1 MSTDHLARAREYIG
15 RGEKFYGKAADEV
28 IAAMKADPLLTF
40 VGCDKRLGRYKGFSS
55 RLVTW
60 RTKGGNT
67 EQPTPWAGEYD
78 RVKVSLTKSSLRDA
92 PPEQLADLLD
102 DPSIRANV
110 ARAQAIAGQRVEAQS
125 YQAQREAIGQ
135 RESDQLEQHARYQD
149 AEAEL
154 FKARRGLI
162 EYLRILNAVGVG
174 DLDDAWRESL
184 LSTLDDLSAKIE
196 MGKAL
201 LGGEIDDA
209 DLTALLEDRP

>member
-15 RGEKFYGKAADEV
+15 RGEEYYRKAADEI
-28 IAAMKADPLLTF
+28 IAARLADPTLTF
-40 VGCDKRLGRYKGFSS
+40 TAIDEQLGTYKGFAGNLVRWREANNENL
-55 RLVTW
+55 RLPHS
-60 RTKGGNT
+60 G
-67 EQPTPWAGEYD
+67 QYD
-78 RVKVSLTKSSLRDA
+78 KVKASLTRSSMRDT
-92 PPEQLADLLD
+92 PPDELADLMD
-102 DPSIRANV
+102 DPKTRANV
-110 ARAQAIAGQRVEAQS
+110 ARAQAIASERVEAQS
-125 YQAQREAIGQ
+125 YRAQREAIGQ

-184 LSTLDDLSAKIE
+184 LSTLDDLSAKID